1 MRTWNFIVTDSMW
14 SDNTGFRLNAVSLC
28 SAKHA
33 WCIHLMW
40 SKKAVISNDCAPFK
54 TVLTHYV
61 ILVIS
66 VHIALPLMYMGPP
79 QQTHYDQIFF
89 HSRITCQL
97 IPIKLKYGLSWYALA
112 ASMKFAHIMISEHH
126 CQVQTQIMDK
136 LYVKLIGENLC
147 NGFDDTLMPIG
158 YKHYPFPSLI
168 VVHNLVMNQVHD
180 LSFSLTPNPNATGYT
195 CLLASIDTA
204 TRKYICTSP
213 CSETHQPPNWPYKI

>member
-1 MRTWNFIVTDSMW
+1 MVKYSFLAQFYLPMFDKPCLVHRSYVAQES
-14 SDNTGFRLNAVSLC
+14 GYRQC
-28 SAKHA
+28 SYILQKH
-33 WCIHLMW
+33 IDVFYDIGRHLIIFH
-40 SKKAVISNDCAPFK
+40 S
-54 TVLTHYV
+54 
-61 ILVIS
+61 
-66 VHIALPLMYMGPP
+66 PLMYMGPP

-112 ASMKFAHIMISEHH
+112 ASMKFAHIMISELH
-126 CQVQTQIMDK
+126 CQVQTQIMDT
-136 LYVKLIGENLC
+136 LYLKLIGENLC

-213 CSETHQPPNWPYKI
+213 CNETHQPPNWPYKI